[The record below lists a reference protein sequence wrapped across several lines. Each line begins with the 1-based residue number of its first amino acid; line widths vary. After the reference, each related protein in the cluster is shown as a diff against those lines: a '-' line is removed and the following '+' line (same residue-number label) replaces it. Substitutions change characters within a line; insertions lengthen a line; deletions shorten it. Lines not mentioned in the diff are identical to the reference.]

1 VLGPAKNIIEKVEI
15 ELIDKNKEDEPDSGR
30 ISEFNSTTKFK
41 RLRTSLQNV
50 SATDLLKHFDS
61 KSRSKKNLFGNTVLF
76 KKIEKIAVRDNI
88 LLSKENI
95 EKLKNNQVHN
105 LEKIDPD

>member
-1 VLGPAKNIIEKVEI
+1 
-15 ELIDKNKEDEPDSGR
+15 
-30 ISEFNSTTKFK
+30 
-41 RLRTSLQNV
+41 
-50 SATDLLKHFDS
+50 
-61 KSRSKKNLFGNTVLF
+61 LFGNTVLF